1 MLAHLSSLQ
10 FKFHL
15 ESCQYMLVFYVILF
29 HQLGFVNV
37 LDSYYLIYIQAL
49 SSCLQLFMLLY
60 DILFMLYGHYFQVAM
75 FIVLAMV
82 LRRKPD
88 ALISQLP
95 IMRENSKYQGQDKLP
110 VIIWMIT
117 QVCGICQILKQPYE
131 ILQKICIEYQ

>member
-1 MLAHLSSLQ
+1 
-10 FKFHL
+10 
-15 ESCQYMLVFYVILF
+15 
-29 HQLGFVNV
+29 
-37 LDSYYLIYIQAL
+37 
-49 SSCLQLFMLLY
+49 MLLY

-117 QVCGICQILKQPYE
+117 QVCGIC
-131 ILQKICIEYQ
+131 